1 MAQILLGA
9 HGVLLEPDIIED
21 KGIPGNREAFLSMG
35 SNIARSLVWAV
46 LRLTG
51 DTHILP
57 NVAHSLQF
65 VQLELEWLIRELG
78 RNTDAKTVLLQL
90 LLGSP

>member
-9 HGVLLEPDIIED
+9 HGVWLEPDTIED
-21 KGIPGNREAFLSMG
+21 KGIPGNREAFLSTW

-51 DTHILP
+51 ETPILM
-57 NVAHSLQF
+57 SLIHCS
-65 VQLELEWLIRELG
+65 LRSLSLNG
-78 RNTDAKTVLLQL
+78 
-90 LLGSP
+90 